1 MIKGSPLRVF
11 WSAALAVALAA
22 ATAVAQ
28 PTPEL
33 DAAEK
38 AYTELEFEKANKMA
52 EAFSR
57 RRGLTHDQLVRAY
70 RLLARTYAILDQE
83 AAARQAFVALLTY
96 APEEKEDRN
105 LPPKVTERQMEARGI
120 LRGYSAQPGVEATAA
135 VSAGEPGILRV
146 TTNDP
151 TNIIKKVLVGYRWG
165 SMGAYVTGFV
175 GVGVG
180 VQLPVQP
187 GPAGQN
193 RLEFYAQA
201 LDERDNVAF
210 EAGNPA
216 APRAAQAEILAP
228 RQAPPTRSETP
239 SSSSSSILS
248 SPVFWVVTSVVL
260 IGGGTGLFFALRPRQ
275 EEQLPPS
282 RADFRPVILCGAA
295 RCN

>member
-11 WSAALAVALAA
+11 CSVALALALAVSTAA
-22 ATAVAQ
+22 AQ

-38 AYTELEFEKANKMA
+38 AYTELEFEKANKMV

-57 RRGLTHDQLVRAY
+57 RRGLTHEQLVRTY

-120 LRGYSAQPGVEATAA
+120 LRGYSAQPGIEATAA
-135 VSAGEPGILRV
+135 VNAGEPGVVKV

-165 SMGAYVTGFV
+165 SMGAYTTGFV

-210 EAGNPA
+210 EAGSPA

-228 RQAPPTRSETP
+228 RQAPPTRTETP
-239 SSSSSSILS
+239 ASSSSILS

-275 EEQLPPS
+275 EEQLPAS
-282 RADFRPVILCGAA
+282 RAEFRPVILCGAA